1 MQFDQKTPFI
11 SPADVAKA
19 GGLGRLVERARQLE
33 ALDQKLRCCLAPPLS
48 QHCRLANIREDRLVF
63 MASSANWASKLRMQ
77 TAQLLA
83 AAASLGL
90 DVRSVTVKVA
100 TMPSADAV
108 ATPKTPL
115 SPAARDALRAAA
127 ESTSDPLLRERL
139 IALAS
144 LADS

>member
-11 SPADVAKA
+11 SPSEVAKA

-33 ALDQKLRCCLAPPLS
+33 TLDQKLRCCLAPPLS
-48 QHCRLANIREDRLVF
+48 QHCRLANVREDRLVF
-63 MASSANWASKLRMQ
+63 MVSSAIWASKLRMH
-77 TAQLLA
+77 TAQILA
-83 AAASLGL
+83 AAASLG
-90 DVRSVTVKVA
+90 VHARSVTVKV
-100 TMPSADAV
+100 SAVSSARAV
-108 ATPKTPL
+108 ETSKTPL

-127 ESTSDPLLRERL
+127 ETTNDPLLRERL